1 MSVQLQRNQQ
11 LHSRHKDP
19 MQDSEVSVAKIDR
32 RDPTLEMLREGGGGA
47 GCVVL
52 SLED

>member
-1 MSVQLQRNQQ
+1 
-11 LHSRHKDP
+11 

-32 RDPTLEMLREGGGGA
+32 RDPTLEMLREGAGGT

-52 SLED
+52 SLGASADRGKPGNLRYPV